1 MKKHINPVIALISC
15 LALALASCGK
25 SDADG
30 SLPTNGQG
38 MLQLSFDIPG
48 YGGQSKA
55 AEYDALA
62 ISTLRLYKVEPD
74 GQGGATESL
83 IRKYK
88 PATDVPANLYLA
100 AGKYKVTVEAGDNSE
115 ASFTHK
121 SYAGASEFDLAAHE
135 TKIVPVVCKVTNI
148 VVRAV
153 FDATITQKFD
163 KSRRLYVC
171 ASDEFSR
178 TDAENN
184 LVPTLEYTEDTVGY
198 FLLPE
203 GTQNLSWGFFGESS
217 DPEIDKNGTKTG
229 KIQLPQQGMQYT
241 LTLKYSKTPD
251 GYLTVNVKVREYESA
266 HDDSFTFSPQPT
278 LTGDGFP
285 IGNVTGYYL
294 DPVKFKIASINPLS
308 SLKMTAGG
316 SSTTS
321 WPGAQQ

>member
-15 LALALASCGK
+15 LALASCGK

-135 TKIVPVVCKVTNI
+135 TKIVPVVCKITNI

-153 FDATITQKFD
+153 FDATIMQKFD

-217 DPEIDKNGTKTG
+217 DPEIDKNGTKT
-229 KIQLPQQGMQYT
+229 
-241 LTLKYSKTPD
+241 
-251 GYLTVNVKVREYESA
+251 
-266 HDDSFTFSPQPT
+266 
-278 LTGDGFP
+278 
-285 IGNVTGYYL
+285 
-294 DPVKFKIASINPLS
+294 
-308 SLKMTAGG
+308 
-316 SSTTS
+316 
-321 WPGAQQ
+321 

>member
-1 MKKHINPVIALISC
+1 M
-15 LALALASCGK
+15 
-25 SDADG
+25 
-30 SLPTNGQG
+30 
-38 MLQLSFDIPG
+38 
-48 YGGQSKA
+48 
-55 AEYDALA
+55 
-62 ISTLRLYKVEPD
+62 
-74 GQGGATESL
+74 
-83 IRKYK
+83 
-88 PATDVPANLYLA
+88 
-100 AGKYKVTVEAGDNSE
+100 
-115 ASFTHK
+115 
-121 SYAGASEFDLAAHE
+121 
-135 TKIVPVVCKVTNI
+135 VCKVTNI

-266 HDDSFTFSPQPT
+266 HDDSFTFSPATDADRGRIPDRKRYGILSRPGEVQNRFDQPA
-278 LTGDGFP
+278 LVAENDGRGAAVRRRGRGRSSRRNRSG
-285 IGNVTGYYL
+285 GNRL
-294 DPVKFKIASINPLS
+294 QKNRRI
-308 SLKMTAGG
+308 
-316 SSTTS
+316 
-321 WPGAQQ
+321 QQFAVARRHFLRETDQRRQ

>member
-135 TKIVPVVCKVTNI
+135 TKIVPVVCEHRGTCRI
-148 VVRAV
+148 RCDHHAE
-153 FDATITQKFD
+153 IRQKPPALRLRI
-163 KSRRLYVC
+163 RRIF
-171 ASDEFSR
+171 A
-178 TDAENN
+178 
-184 LVPTLEYTEDTVGY
+184 
-198 FLLPE
+198 
-203 GTQNLSWGFFGESS
+203 
-217 DPEIDKNGTKTG
+217 
-229 KIQLPQQGMQYT
+229 
-241 LTLKYSKTPD
+241 D
-251 GYLTVNVKVREYESA
+251 GR
-266 HDDSFTFSPQPT
+266 
-278 LTGDGFP
+278 
-285 IGNVTGYYL
+285 
-294 DPVKFKIASINPLS
+294 
-308 SLKMTAGG
+308 
-316 SSTTS
+316 
-321 WPGAQQ
+321 

>member
-135 TKIVPVVCKVTNI
+135 TKIVPVVCKITNI

-153 FDATITQKFD
+153 FDAFSSVQ
-163 KSRRLYVC
+163 
-171 ASDEFSR
+171 AS
-178 TDAENN
+178 
-184 LVPTLEYTEDTVGY
+184 VPA
-198 FLLPE
+198 
-203 GTQNLSWGFFGESS
+203 
-217 DPEIDKNGTKTG
+217 I
-229 KIQLPQQGMQYT
+229 
-241 LTLKYSKTPD
+241 
-251 GYLTVNVKVREYESA
+251 R
-266 HDDSFTFSPQPT
+266 
-278 LTGDGFP
+278 
-285 IGNVTGYYL
+285 
-294 DPVKFKIASINPLS
+294 
-308 SLKMTAGG
+308 
-316 SSTTS
+316 
-321 WPGAQQ
+321 